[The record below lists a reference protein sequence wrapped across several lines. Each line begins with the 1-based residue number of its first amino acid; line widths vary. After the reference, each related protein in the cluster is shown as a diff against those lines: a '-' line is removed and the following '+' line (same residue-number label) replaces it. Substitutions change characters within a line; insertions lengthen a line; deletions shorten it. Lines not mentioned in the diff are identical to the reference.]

1 MSLTSYRAAPS
12 HLSRILLSYRDT
24 PLPDNFLTF
33 LGTGSES
40 TALSTSNG
48 NLATLWQD
56 LSFSHVELSSQSYD
70 HGITISDVILQLKDI
85 AGLSALS
92 GAQNI
97 AADINRNGNVGIDD
111 VVANLKHIV
120 GLNTVQQCAL
130 VDSADQIIINPTSS
144 TVADLT
150 LVQLGDIDLSSTFST
165 LDSI

>member
-1 MSLTSYRAAPS
+1 M
-12 HLSRILLSYRDT
+12 
-24 PLPDNFLTF
+24 
-33 LGTGSES
+33 
-40 TALSTSNG
+40 
-48 NLATLWQD
+48 
-56 LSFSHVELSSQSYD
+56 SSQSYD

-97 AADINRNGNVGIDD
+97 AADINGSGNVGIDD
-111 VVANLKHIV
+111 VVANLKHII

-130 VDSADQIIINPTSS
+130 VDSADQIIISPTSS

-165 LDSI
+165 LDII